1 MVWAKG
7 HEKLIVLLSE
17 HKNCLEGFK
26 LIVYG
31 NGEDSQAV
39 QAAARK
45 LDLGINFFKGKD
57 HAQDSLHG

>member
-1 MVWAKG
+1 MEMVRI
-7 HEKLIVLLSE
+7 HRVRLLLGSS
-17 HKNCLEGFK
+17 
-26 LIVYG
+26 
-31 NGEDSQAV
+31 EDSQAV

>member
-7 HEKLIVLLSE
+7 HEELIDLLSE

-31 NGEDSQAV
+31 NGEDSQG

-45 LDLGINFFKGKD
+45 
-57 HAQDSLHG
+57 